1 MATTIAPIINVAT
14 SPIVSV
20 TGASGVSYDSINNS
34 IGMSMFYKVNSIYQ
48 YTNNLQQLLSPVV
61 LKKFDKVGNR
71 QNTTLQMTIDP
82 YQQQASLTQ
91 EMLGYNY
98 AFDSNN
104 GFFPFI
110 LANTTVNYQIKVTEL
125 TASQFLSGASNFDNI
140 EFLQDYINDF

>member
-1 MATTIAPIINVAT
+1 MATTIAPIISGAT

-48 YTNNLQQLLSPVV
+48 YTNNLQQLLSPVS
-61 LKKFDKVGNR
+61 LKKFDKFGNK
-71 QNTTLQMTIDP
+71 NITTLQMTIDP
-82 YQQQASLTQ
+82 YQDQASLTQ

-104 GFFPFI
+104 AFFPFI